1 VLFAEHAGKEDE
13 GGLRGEPS
21 GLLQRLAAGETG
33 QDEIRQ
39 DQIEAASL

>member
-1 VLFAEHAGKEDE
+1 MFTACSSPNTPERKMK
-13 GGLRGEPS
+13 PS